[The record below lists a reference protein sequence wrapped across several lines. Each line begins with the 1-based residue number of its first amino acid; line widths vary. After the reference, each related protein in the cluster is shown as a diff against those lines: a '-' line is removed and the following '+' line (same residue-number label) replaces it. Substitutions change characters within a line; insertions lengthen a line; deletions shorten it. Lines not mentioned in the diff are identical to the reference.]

1 MSFLARVVAG
11 GGGMMMMIR
20 VGAPAGV
27 RGVLIYACAVR
38 GIRFGWEGGGSGAAM
53 LRGVINNGRCR
64 ERLEG
69 TLVASY
75 ASKKD
80 SKRDASKKN
89 SERNATSEWRFRL

>member
-38 GIRFGWEGGGSGAAM
+38 GIHFGWEGGGSGAAM

-69 TLVASY
+69 TLVASS

-80 SKRDASKKN
+80 SERD
-89 SERNATSEWRFRL
+89 TPSEWRFRL